1 MDWRGRERRID
12 ERESLLEQAAGEGI
26 YRTVEAS

>member
-1 MDWRGRERRID
+1 MDWRGRERRIN
-12 ERESLLEQAAGEGI
+12 ERELIRRGMQEGI